1 MAMRQQSILGCHGR
15 ILSFR
20 WFLAGAAMA
29 DLLQFDEKA
38 LLNLEVT
45 YRAPEVAAQ
54 RRELLDS
61 LAAHPGQ

>member
-1 MAMRQQSILGCHGR
+1 
-15 ILSFR
+15 
-20 WFLAGAAMA
+20 MA